1 MGVSESYEAKLA
13 RGVLSEKQLAYIEW
27 RCDPEREGSKQQWA
41 DANGMSVRTL
51 YNWVNDRWFKVAYEQ
66 RLAEL
71 NISPD
76 RIQVVIDA
84 LWAGAKRGDT
94 KAASLYLQYVDRLS
108 PKRIIIEDVRVS
120 GMSDADLRVE
130 LEELLGD
137 GVGLLEN

>member
-1 MGVSESYEAKLA
+1 MASESYEAKLA
-13 RGVLSEKQLAYIEW
+13 KGVLSEKQLAYIGW
-27 RCDPEREGSKQQWA
+27 LCDPEREGSKAQWA
-41 DANGMSVRTL
+41 TANNMSVRTL

-84 LWAGAKRGDT
+84 LHAAAKRGDT

-120 GMSDADLRVE
+120 SMSDEELRLE
-130 LEELLGD
+130 LEELLEG
-137 GVGLLEN
+137 GIGLLED

>member
-1 MGVSESYEAKLA
+1 MASESYEAKLA
-13 RGVLSEKQLAYIEW
+13 KGVLSEKQLAYITW
-27 RCDPEREGSKQQWA
+27 LCDPEREGSKAQWA
-41 DANGMSVRTL
+41 TANGLSVRTL

-84 LWAGAKRGDT
+84 LHAAAKRGDT

-120 GMSDADLRVE
+120 SMSDEELRLE
-130 LEELLGD
+130 LEELLEG
-137 GVGLLEN
+137 GIGLLED